1 MDAKPGSEWPLAET
15 PFSCHSDPKWFHPSP
30 VHEEA
35 LARLLFL
42 VECERR
48 FGVLLGE
55 SGTGKTLLLKV
66 LLRELHEHRVAAK
79 YVDCYGLEPLE
90 LLSELALALEL
101 PPLGP
106 ETLHESFRRVADSLH
121 ALFLTRQRLVL
132 CFDHL
137 ERTSDETLSALQRLI
152 HTGTDRFSSVTFL
165 VACQARD
172 VGRIAPL
179 LEEHAELRV
188 ELPRL
193 NLEETVWYV
202 SDLLQKAG
210 WSDQAF
216 DVQAIEAIHAKSR
229 GLPREINR
237 LCELSLLAA
246 MSEQRDRIGPDV
258 VEAASAE
265 VLGLCS

>member
-1 MDAKPGSEWPLAET
+1 VNAMPGTNWPLPET
-15 PFSCHSDPKWFHPSP
+15 PFSCHGDPKWFHPSP
-30 VHEEA
+30 GHEEA

-42 VECERR
+42 VECQRR
-48 FGVLLGE
+48 FGILLGE
-55 SGTGKTLLLKV
+55 SGTGKTLLMKV
-66 LLRELHEHRVAAK
+66 LLHELPPHRCPGK
-79 YVDCYGLEPLE
+79 YVDCYGLEPAE
-90 LLSELALALEL
+90 LLSELADALEL
-101 PPLGP
+101 PPMGKL
-106 ETLHESFRRVADSLH
+106 TLRQSFGRVNDALQALH
-121 ALFLTRQRLVL
+121 LTRQRLVV

-137 ERTSDETLSALQRLI
+137 ERASDETLAALQRLI
-152 HTGTDRFSSVTFL
+152 HTGADRFSSVTFL
-165 VACQARD
+165 VACQSRD

-179 LEEHAELRV
+179 VEQHAELRV

-216 DVQAIEAIHAKSR
+216 DLQAIEAIYAKSR

-246 MSEQRDRIGPDV
+246 MSEHRERIGLDV

>member
-1 MDAKPGSEWPLAET
+1 VNAVPGTEWPWSQT
-15 PFSCHSDPKWFHPSP
+15 PFACHSDPRWFHPSP
-30 VHEEA
+30 AHEEA

-42 VECERR
+42 VECQRR
-48 FGVLLGE
+48 FGILLGE
-55 SGTGKTLLLKV
+55 SGTGKTLLMKV
-66 LLRELHEHRVAAK
+66 LLHELPSHRSAGR
-79 YVDCYGLEPLE
+79 YVDCYGLEPAE
-90 LLSELALALEL
+90 LLSELADALEL
-101 PPLGP
+101 PPMGEL
-106 ETLHESFRRVADSLH
+106 TLSQSFRRVHDALQALH
-121 ALFLTRQRLVL
+121 LTRQRLVV

-137 ERTSDETLSALQRLI
+137 EHAADETLIALQRLI
-152 HTGTDRFSSVTFL
+152 HTGTDRFRSVTFL
-165 VACQARD
+165 VACQSRD

-179 LEEHAELRV
+179 VEEHAELRV

-210 WSDQAF
+210 WSDRAF
-216 DVQAIEAIHAKSR
+216 DLQAIEAIYAKSR

-246 MSEQRDRIGPDV
+246 VSDRRDRIGLDV

-265 VLGLCS
+265 VLRLCS